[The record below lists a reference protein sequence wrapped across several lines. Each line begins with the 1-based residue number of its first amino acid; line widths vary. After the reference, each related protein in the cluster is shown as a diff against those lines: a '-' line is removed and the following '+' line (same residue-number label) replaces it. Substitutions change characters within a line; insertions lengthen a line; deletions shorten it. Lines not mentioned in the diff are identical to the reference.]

1 MCPKKSRTFELSGFK
16 LVLFVVGFILAIF
29 LIPVAVFVG
38 FGTAF
43 ELGVAA
49 WEEMAKNIPARWGTA
64 AYAAG
69 LTVAILTGWALP
81 AVSRYAKTFSGWKRT
96 LALIL
101 LQLSGGIVAVGAV
114 VGLSLANIKWGYG
127 WVLLWNAI
135 QLFAAFGVLL
145 FAIVR
150 IIYATQEGEGGE

>member
-16 LVLFVVGFILAIF
+16 LVLFVVGFILAII
-29 LIPVAVFVG
+29 LIPVVAIVA
-38 FGTAF
+38 FGTTF

-96 LALIL
+96 LTLIL
-101 LQLSGGIVAVGAV
+101 LQLSGGIVAAGGV
-114 VGLSLANIKWGYG
+114 VGLSLPNIRWGYG
-127 WVLLWNAI
+127 WVLLWNAA
-135 QLFAAFGVLL
+135 QLFLALGVLL
-145 FAIVR
+145 FAVVR
-150 IIYATQEGEGGE
+150 IIYATGEGEGGE